1 MLHQFELTD
10 MERIGIDEIFMEQIV
25 RTLEGDA
32 SHEDL
37 TDGMR
42 PSSSGFFGSS
52 SSEYDAGSYSADMK
66 KIKKVAPNNNSQEYA
81 SSEYGATSE
90 YGLDPSSSSS
100 SGRSSKAQS
109 QIKL

>member
-10 MERIGIDEIFMEQIV
+10 MERIGIDEIFMGQIV

-42 PSSSGFFGSS
+42 PSSSGFFG
-52 SSEYDAGSYSADMK
+52 
-66 KIKKVAPNNNSQEYA
+66 
-81 SSEYGATSE
+81 
-90 YGLDPSSSSS
+90 
-100 SGRSSKAQS
+100 
-109 QIKL
+109 